1 MPTNYEI
8 QRQENIARNKRLLQG
23 LKEKDVATGVPRP
36 QPKPTKTVGRK
47 STPAKPKKRVERT
60 SDDEIEDF
68 RPMKRVRPEIP
79 QSGLRRSQRNAGK
92 EMPDYQDHDR
102 DPRRPTGKRIHDPK
116 TFGHIPGVE
125 VGTWWE
131 SREDCSN
138 DAIHAPWVAGISG
151 SDKGAYSVALSG
163 GYEDD
168 VDMGDY
174 FTFTGSG
181 GRALRGTKTNPKNL
195 RTAPQSSDQSFEH
208 SFNKALKISS
218 ETRKPVRVIRGFK
231 LSSPYAPFEGYDG
244 LYTVE
249 KAWMEE
255 GLNDGGYLV
264 CKFAFR
270 RVPGQP
276 PLQVKDEG
284 EADDGNGSDEDSASS
299 TA

>member
-1 MPTNYEI
+1 M
-8 QRQENIARNKRLLQG
+8 
-23 LKEKDVATGVPRP
+23 
-36 QPKPTKTVGRK
+36 
-47 STPAKPKKRVERT
+47 ERT
-60 SDDEIEDF
+60 SKDETEDS
-68 RPMKRVRPEIP
+68 RPMKRARPEIP
-79 QSGLRRSQRNAGK
+79 QSGLRRSLRNAGK
-92 EMPDYQDHDR
+92 EIPDYQGESHEQSPRPVTARVGVDHDG
-102 DPRRPTGKRIHDPK
+102 DPRRPSGIRLHDPT
-116 TFGHIPGVE
+116 TFGDIPGVP

-131 SREDCSN
+131 TREDCSN

-168 VDMGDY
+168 IDMGDY

-181 GRALRGTKTNPKNL
+181 GRALKGTKTNPKNL

-231 LSSPYAPFEGYDG
+231 LPSPYAPFEGYRYDG

-249 KAWMEE
+249 EAWMEQ

-270 RVPGQP
+270 RVPGQSS
-276 PLQVKDEG
+276 LQIKDEE
-284 EADDGNGSDEDSASS
+284 EADDDNGRDEDSASL